1 MDNEDLKNITKDELT
16 LEEKIA
22 IECLKSVED
31 PFVMI
36 TLNDV
41 KEDLNISDSSAY
53 KLFRRKDF
61 PSVNI
66 GKKNQ
71 IMLLS
76 YILWK
81 MKRQV

>member
-1 MDNEDLKNITKDELT
+1 MDSKDFKNLTKDELT

-22 IECLKSVED
+22 IECLKSIKD